1 MRVRTLLI
9 ALALA
14 VLILPVALDADVD
27 RNWEKLGEKTV
38 ERRAE
43 KDEIVV
49 TAREGRF
56 TAIKLKVRVNGVNFK
71 DLKVHFGDGDVQDV
85 QVRKLIPAGGET
97 REIDLDGNRPR
108 VIRKV
113 SFVYKSRGPR
123 RAVVVLWGK
132 HRG

>member
-1 MRVRTLLI
+1 MRARTLLLPLAFAALI
-9 ALALA
+9 A
-14 VLILPVALDADVD
+14 PVALDADVGK
-27 RNWEKLGEKTV
+27 NWEKLGEKTV

-43 KDEIVV
+43 RDEIVV
-49 TAREGRF
+49 TATEGRF
-56 TAIKLKVRVNGVNFK
+56 TAIKLKVRVAGVNFK
-71 DLKVHFGDGDVQDV
+71 DLRIHFGDGDVQDV
-85 QVRKLIPAGGET
+85 EVRKLIPAGGET

-113 SFVYKSRGPR
+113 SFVYKSRGAR

>member
-1 MRVRTLLI
+1 MKRRTNLVAVVLAALLLP
-9 ALALA
+9 AA
-14 VLILPVALDADVD
+14 VEAAEL

>member
-1 MRVRTLLI
+1 MKKHAITAAVV
-9 ALALA
+9 LAA
-14 VLILPVALDADVD
+14 LILPAAIDAAELG
-27 RNWEKLGEKTV
+27 NWEKLGEKTV

-43 KDEIVV
+43 RDEIVV

-56 TAIKLKVRVNGVNFK
+56 TAIKLKVRVAGVNFK
-71 DLKVHFGDGDVQDV
+71 DLKVHFGNGEVQDV

-97 REIDLDGNRPR
+97 REIDLDGDRPR

-113 SFVYKSRGPR
+113 SFVYKSRGAR

>member
-1 MRVRTLLI
+1 MRRNRFAV

-14 VLILPVALDADVD
+14 ALVVPAALEADVD
-27 RNWEKLGEKTV
+27 RNWETLGEKTV

-43 KDEIVV
+43 RDEIVV
-49 TAREGRF
+49 TASEGRF
-56 TAIKLKVRVNGVNFK
+56 NAIKLKVRVSDVNVK
-71 DLKVHFGDGDVQDV
+71 DLKVHFGDGEVQDV
-85 QVRKLIPAGGET
+85 QVRKIIAAGGET
-97 REIDLDGNRPR
+97 REIELDGNRPR

-113 SFVYKSRGPR
+113 SFVYKSRGAR

>member
-1 MRVRTLLI
+1 MKRNPIAITLVLAWLVVPAAVQAAEVR
-9 ALALA
+9 
-14 VLILPVALDADVD
+14 D
-27 RNWEKLGEKTV
+27 WEQLGEKTV

-56 TAIKLKVRVNGVNFK
+56 SKIKLRVRVNGVNFK
-71 DLKVHFGDGDVQDV
+71 DLKVHFGDGEVQDV

-97 REIDLDGNRPR
+97 REIDLEGGRR

-132 HRG
+132 R